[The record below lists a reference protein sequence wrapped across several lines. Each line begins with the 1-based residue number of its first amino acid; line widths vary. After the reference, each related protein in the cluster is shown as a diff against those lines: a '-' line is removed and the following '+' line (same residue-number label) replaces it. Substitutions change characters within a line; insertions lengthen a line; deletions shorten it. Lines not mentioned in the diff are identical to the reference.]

1 MISIE
6 YVINMQ
12 TSIQYFYVIAKI
24 AAFFLKEAVGDYI
37 QRSLFS
43 RPVEPFYG
51 LWLLSSRRKYVY
63 DTPMRTAK
71 KKDRKASLEDVN
83 FKAARKIGS
92 IKYLSYFGYTK

>member
-1 MISIE
+1 MPDKHRICHKYANKYS
-6 YVINMQ
+6 V
-12 TSIQYFYVIAKI
+12 
-24 AAFFLKEAVGDYI
+24 FLCHCKDSCIFILKKQAVADYI

-71 KKDRKASLEDVN
+71 KK
-83 FKAARKIGS
+83 KIG
-92 IKYLSYFGYTK
+92 KLL